1 MTEPAKTQR
10 FEVRLTSDSHFSW
23 VRTRLSMER
32 TLMAWVRTA
41 TALIGFGF
49 TIVQFFQRMEAMEGV
64 APAHH
69 PEAARY
75 LGLALIGAGI
85 VALAVSAWQ
94 YWKLTRYM
102 WSEPFTPLAGFGH
115 GTTATPVLSVAVGLM
130 LIGMFAFMAV
140 LLRFV

>member
-1 MTEPAKTQR
+1 MSEDTQAR
-10 FEVRLTSDSHFSW
+10 FDVRTTSDSHFAW

-49 TIVQFFQRMEAMEGV
+49 TIVQFFQRLQTMEGV
-64 APAHH
+64 EPARH

-75 LGLALIGAGI
+75 LGLALIGAG
-85 VALAVSAWQ
+85 VVSLAISAWQ
-94 YWKLTRYM
+94 YHRLNKYM
-102 WSEPFTPLAGFGH
+102 WGPPFTPLAGFGK
-115 GTTATPVLSVAVGLM
+115 GPQATPLLSVAIGLM
-130 LIGMFAFMAV
+130 LIGLFAFFAV